1 MPTQGRRRSVGG
13 IETLLQSPAMIRHS
27 RPRAPSYRRLFAK
40 LAVHRRT
47 GVTDAALGTLLAF
60 VAGAINA
67 GGFIAIGQYTS
78 HMTGILSA
86 VADDVALGAIGA
98 AGIGVLLFAAF
109 TAGAG
114 CSAILINWGRRNF
127 RERQYVYPLL
137 AEAALLIGFGTAG
150 LLQPA
155 VFVAIAAPLL
165 CFIMGLQNA
174 TITKISGARVRT
186 THVTGMVTDIGIEL
200 GKLAY
205 VTRDHAPGRHPVV
218 ANLGRLSIHG
228 RMVALFFLGGIIGA
242 IGFGHLGFAFSAP
255 LAGLLI
261 AIVLPVILAG
271 RSSPII

>member
-1 MPTQGRRRSVGG
+1 MPRPIRSR
-13 IETLLQSPAMIRHS
+13 LLL
-27 RPRAPSYRRLFAK
+27 YRRLFAK
-40 LAVHRRT
+40 LAVHRRA

-60 VAGAINA
+60 IAGAINA
-67 GGFIAIGQYTS
+67 GGFIAIGKYTS
-78 HMTGILSA
+78 HMTGIVSA
-86 VADDVALGAIGA
+86 VADDLALGALGA
-98 AGIGVLLFAAF
+98 AGVGALLFVAF

-127 RERQYVYPLL
+127 RERQYVYPLFV
-137 AEAALLIGFGTAG
+137 EAVLLLGFGTAG

-155 VFVAIAAPLL
+155 TFVAVAAPLL

-205 VTRDHAPGRHPVV
+205 ISRARAPGRHPVV
-218 ANLGRLSIHG
+218 ANLGRLTIHG
-228 RMVALFFLGGIIGA
+228 RMVAMFFVGGIVGA
-242 IGFGHLGFAFSAP
+242 IGFGHLGFGFSAP

-261 AIVLPVILAG
+261 AIVVPVMSAP
-271 RSSPII
+271 RRRPTNT